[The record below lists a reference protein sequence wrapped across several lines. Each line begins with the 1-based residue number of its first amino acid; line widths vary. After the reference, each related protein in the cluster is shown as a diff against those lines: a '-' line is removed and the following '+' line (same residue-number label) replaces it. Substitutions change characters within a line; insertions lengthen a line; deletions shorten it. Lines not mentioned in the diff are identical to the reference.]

1 MRSYRVH
8 ACNPET
14 NGKIPYLI
22 LSLCGTNRVS
32 IDMTPVQEPST
43 KPLGAFVLTMEALYD
58 LLQGKS
64 ITLDQK
70 DGELTLL
77 GEHAQLVILKH
88 GVAQTQRFWMSELAL
103 AWNML
108 AGAGSRRFSRDGK
121 LQ

>member
-32 IDMTPVQEPST
+32 IDMTAMQEPST

-64 ITLDQK
+64 ITLDQR

-77 GEHAQLVILKH
+77 GEHAQLIIFRQ
-88 GVAQTQRFWMSELAL
+88 GVAQAQKFWMSELAL

-108 AGAGSRRFSRDGK
+108 AGSGMRRFSHDAKR
-121 LQ
+121 Q